1 MSLYTINQDL
11 EQVLNAIF
19 ESTDEETGEVDE
31 SLVQVLEDLQLQKAE
46 KLDNIGA
53 FYKNLLAEADMLKKE
68 EEALKARRQAKERKA
83 EQLKNYVAS
92 VLNGEKFESSRV
104 AFSWRKSN
112 QVVIDEPYIENIPE
126 EYLKYKDPDINK
138 AKLKEDLKK
147 GINLEGIAHL
157 EDKNNLQIK

>member
-1 MSLYTINQDL
+1 MSLYTINRDL
-11 EQVLNAIF
+11 ESVLNALF
-19 ESTDEETGEVDE
+19 ESTDEETGEVDG
-31 SLVQVLEDLQLQKAE
+31 SLVQVLEDLQMQKAE

-68 EEALKARRQAKERKA
+68 EEALKARRKAKERKA

-104 AFSWRKSN
+104 AFSWRKSS
-112 QVVIDEPYIENIPE
+112 QLVLDEQYIENIPE
-126 EYLKYKDPDINK
+126 EYLKYNDPDIDK

-147 GINLEGIAHL
+147 GINLDGIAHL
-157 EDKNNLQIK
+157 EDKNNLQVK

>member
-1 MSLYTINQDL
+1 MSLYSINQEL

-19 ESTDEETGEVDE
+19 ESMDEETGEVDE
-31 SLVQVLEDLQLQKAE
+31 SLVHDLEDLKMQKSD

-53 FYKNLLAEADMLKKE
+53 FYKNLLAEAEMLKNE
-68 EEALKARRQAKERKA
+68 EDALKARRQAKEKKA
-83 EQLKNYVAS
+83 ERIKNYIAS
-92 VLNGEKFESSRV
+92 VLNGEKFESPRV
-104 AFSWRKSN
+104 AFSWRKSS
-112 QVVIDEPYIENIPE
+112 QVVMDEQYIENIPE

-147 GINLEGIAHL
+147 GIDLEGIAHL

>member
-1 MSLYTINQDL
+1 MSLYTINRDL
-11 EQVLNAIF
+11 ESVLNALF
-19 ESTDEETGEVDE
+19 ESTDEETGEVDG
-31 SLVQVLEDLQLQKAE
+31 SLVQVLEDLQMQKAE

-92 VLNGEKFESSRV
+92 ILNGEKFESPRV
-104 AFSWRKSN
+104 AFSWRKSS
-112 QVVIDEPYIENIPE
+112 QLVLDEQYIENIPE
-126 EYLKYKDPDINK
+126 EYLKYNDPDIDK

-147 GINLEGIAHL
+147 GINLDGIAHL
-157 EDKNNLQIK
+157 EDKNNLQVK

>member
-1 MSLYTINQDL
+1 MSLYTINRDL
-11 EQVLNAIF
+11 ESVLNALF

-31 SLVQVLEDLQLQKAE
+31 SLVHVLEDLQMQKAE

-83 EQLKNYVAS
+83 EQLKKYVAS
-92 VLNGEKFESSRV
+92 ILNGEKFESPRV
-104 AFSWRKSN
+104 AFSWRKSI
-112 QVVIDEPYIENIPE
+112 QIVIDEPYIENIPE
-126 EYLKYKDPDINK
+126 EYLKYKDPDINNV
-138 AKLKEDLKK
+138 KLKEDLKK
-147 GINLEGIAHL
+147 GINLDGIAHL